1 MTSYILLENIRFF
14 AYHGVAPQETTVGNE
29 FVVSLR
35 LKTDIARAMESDDVA
50 DTVNYAEI
58 HQAVKEEMD
67 IPSKLLEHVA
77 GRIVR
82 RLFNDFPPIVF
93 SSAGAGRISTLSAN
107 GLMFI
112 MQYCFFCCYTFFIR
126 FADANHFFFYQNRAK
141 PLD

>member
-1 MTSYILLENIRFF
+1 MVPGLGHGHPGEHGQDHSRTHDADRFF

-82 RLFNDFPPIVF
+82 RLFNDFPTIERIDLKLSKRNPPMGADIET
-93 SSAGAGRISTLSAN
+93 AGVEVHIERQTLQA
-107 GLMFI
+107 
-112 MQYCFFCCYTFFIR
+112 
-126 FADANHFFFYQNRAK
+126 
-141 PLD
+141 

>member
-35 LKTDIARAMESDDVA
+35 LKTDIARAMKSDDVA

-82 RLFNDFPPIVF
+82 RLFNDFPTIESIDLKLSKRNPPMGADIET
-93 SSAGAGRISTLSAN
+93 AGVEVHIERQTLQA
-107 GLMFI
+107 
-112 MQYCFFCCYTFFIR
+112 
-126 FADANHFFFYQNRAK
+126 
-141 PLD
+141 

>member
-1 MTSYILLENIRFF
+1 MTSYILLENIRIF

-35 LKTDIARAMESDDVA
+35 LKTDITHAMESDDVA

-82 RLFNDFPPIVF
+82 RLFNDFPTIECIELKLSKRNPPMGADIET
-93 SSAGAGRISTLSAN
+93 AGVEIHVERETL
-107 GLMFI
+107 
-112 MQYCFFCCYTFFIR
+112 QV
-126 FADANHFFFYQNRAK
+126 
-141 PLD
+141 

>member
-1 MTSYILLENIRFF
+1 MSACSIFNIFLLKQADMTSYILLENIRFF

-82 RLFNDFPPIVF
+82 RLFNDFPTIESIDLKLSKRNPPMGADIET
-93 SSAGAGRISTLSAN
+93 AGVEVHIERQTLQA
-107 GLMFI
+107 
-112 MQYCFFCCYTFFIR
+112 
-126 FADANHFFFYQNRAK
+126 
-141 PLD
+141 

>member
-67 IPSKLLEHVA
+67 ILSKLLEHVA

-82 RLFNDFPPIVF
+82 RLFNDFPTIERIDLKLSKRNPPMGADIET
-93 SSAGAGRISTLSAN
+93 AGVEVHIERQTLQA
-107 GLMFI
+107 
-112 MQYCFFCCYTFFIR
+112 
-126 FADANHFFFYQNRAK
+126 
-141 PLD
+141 

>member
-29 FVVSLR
+29 FIVSLR
-35 LKTDIARAMESDDVA
+35 LKTDITRAIESDDVA

-77 GRIVR
+77 RIVL
-82 RLFNDFPPIVF
+82 RLFNDFPTVECIDLKLSKRNPPMGADIET
-93 SSAGAGRISTLSAN
+93 AGVEVHVERQTLQA
-107 GLMFI
+107 
-112 MQYCFFCCYTFFIR
+112 
-126 FADANHFFFYQNRAK
+126 
-141 PLD
+141 

>member
-82 RLFNDFPPIVF
+82 RLFNDFTTVERIDLKLSKRNPPMGADIET
-93 SSAGAGRISTLSAN
+93 AGVEVHIERQTLQA
-107 GLMFI
+107 
-112 MQYCFFCCYTFFIR
+112 
-126 FADANHFFFYQNRAK
+126 
-141 PLD
+141 

>member
-82 RLFNDFPPIVF
+82 RLFNDFTTIERIDLKLSKRNPPMGADIET
-93 SSAGAGRISTLSAN
+93 AGVEVHIERQTL
-107 GLMFI
+107 
-112 MQYCFFCCYTFFIR
+112 
-126 FADANHFFFYQNRAK
+126 
-141 PLD
+141 

>member
-77 GRIVR
+77 GRIIR
-82 RLFNDFPPIVF
+82 RLFNDFTTIERIDLKLSKRNPPMGADIET
-93 SSAGAGRISTLSAN
+93 AGVEVHIERQTLQA
-107 GLMFI
+107 
-112 MQYCFFCCYTFFIR
+112 
-126 FADANHFFFYQNRAK
+126 
-141 PLD
+141 

>member
-77 GRIVR
+77 GRIVL
-82 RLFNDFPPIVF
+82 RLFNDFPTVECIDLKLSKRNPPMGADIET
-93 SSAGAGRISTLSAN
+93 AGVEVHVERQTLQA
-107 GLMFI
+107 
-112 MQYCFFCCYTFFIR
+112 
-126 FADANHFFFYQNRAK
+126 
-141 PLD
+141 

>member
-14 AYHGVAPQETTVGNE
+14 AYHGVAPQEMTVGNE

-82 RLFNDFPPIVF
+82 RLFNDFPTIESIDLKLSKRNPPMGADIET
-93 SSAGAGRISTLSAN
+93 AGVEVHIERQTLQA
-107 GLMFI
+107 
-112 MQYCFFCCYTFFIR
+112 
-126 FADANHFFFYQNRAK
+126 
-141 PLD
+141 

>member
-29 FVVSLR
+29 FIVSLR
-35 LKTDIARAMESDDVA
+35 LKTDITRAIESDDVA

-77 GRIVR
+77 GRIVL
-82 RLFNDFPPIVF
+82 RLFNDFPTVECIDLKLSKRNPPMGADIET
-93 SSAGAGRISTLSAN
+93 AGVEVHVERQTLQA
-107 GLMFI
+107 
-112 MQYCFFCCYTFFIR
+112 
-126 FADANHFFFYQNRAK
+126 
-141 PLD
+141 

>member
-50 DTVNYAEI
+50 DTINYAEI

-82 RLFNDFPPIVF
+82 RLFNDFPTIESIDLKLSKRNPPMGADIET
-93 SSAGAGRISTLSAN
+93 AGVEVHIERQTLQA
-107 GLMFI
+107 
-112 MQYCFFCCYTFFIR
+112 
-126 FADANHFFFYQNRAK
+126 
-141 PLD
+141 

>member
-14 AYHGVAPQETTVGNE
+14 AYHGVAPQEKTVGNE

-35 LKTDIARAMESDDVA
+35 LKTGIARAMESDDVA

-82 RLFNDFPPIVF
+82 RLFNDFPTIEHIDLKLSKRNPPMGADIET
-93 SSAGAGRISTLSAN
+93 AGVEVHIERQTLQA
-107 GLMFI
+107 
-112 MQYCFFCCYTFFIR
+112 
-126 FADANHFFFYQNRAK
+126 
-141 PLD
+141 

>member
-1 MTSYILLENIRFF
+1 MTSYILLENILFF

-82 RLFNDFPPIVF
+82 RLFNDFPTIERIDLKLSKRNPPMGADIET
-93 SSAGAGRISTLSAN
+93 AGVEVHIERQTLQA
-107 GLMFI
+107 
-112 MQYCFFCCYTFFIR
+112 
-126 FADANHFFFYQNRAK
+126 
-141 PLD
+141 

>member
-1 MTSYILLENIRFF
+1 MFNIFLLKQADMTSYILLENIRFF

-82 RLFNDFPPIVF
+82 RLFNDFPTIESIDLKLSKRNPPMGADIET
-93 SSAGAGRISTLSAN
+93 AGVEVHIERQTLQA
-107 GLMFI
+107 
-112 MQYCFFCCYTFFIR
+112 
-126 FADANHFFFYQNRAK
+126 
-141 PLD
+141 

>member
-1 MTSYILLENIRFF
+1 MTRYILLENIRFF

-82 RLFNDFPPIVF
+82 RLFNDFPTIERIDLKLSKRNPPMGADIET
-93 SSAGAGRISTLSAN
+93 AGVEVHIERQTLQA
-107 GLMFI
+107 
-112 MQYCFFCCYTFFIR
+112 
-126 FADANHFFFYQNRAK
+126 
-141 PLD
+141 

>member
-1 MTSYILLENIRFF
+1 MTSYTPPENTRFF

-82 RLFNDFPPIVF
+82 RLFNDFPTIERIDLKLSKRNPPMGADIET
-93 SSAGAGRISTLSAN
+93 AGVEVHIERQTLQA
-107 GLMFI
+107 
-112 MQYCFFCCYTFFIR
+112 
-126 FADANHFFFYQNRAK
+126 
-141 PLD
+141 

>member
-82 RLFNDFPPIVF
+82 RLFNDFTTIERIDLKLSKRNPPMGADIEA
-93 SSAGAGRISTLSAN
+93 AGVEVHIERQTLQA
-107 GLMFI
+107 
-112 MQYCFFCCYTFFIR
+112 
-126 FADANHFFFYQNRAK
+126 
-141 PLD
+141 

>member
-35 LKTDIARAMESDDVA
+35 LKTDIARAMESDNVA

-58 HQAVKEEMD
+58 NQAVKEEMD

-77 GRIVR
+77 GRIIR
-82 RLFNDFPPIVF
+82 RLFNDFTTIERIDLKLSKRNPPMGADIET
-93 SSAGAGRISTLSAN
+93 AGVEVHIERQTLQA
-107 GLMFI
+107 
-112 MQYCFFCCYTFFIR
+112 
-126 FADANHFFFYQNRAK
+126 
-141 PLD
+141 

>member
-82 RLFNDFPPIVF
+82 RLFNDFPTIESIDLKLSKRNPPMGADIET
-93 SSAGAGRISTLSAN
+93 AGVEVHIERQTLQA
-107 GLMFI
+107 
-112 MQYCFFCCYTFFIR
+112 
-126 FADANHFFFYQNRAK
+126 
-141 PLD
+141 

>member
-58 HQAVKEEMD
+58 HQAIKEEMD

-82 RLFNDFPPIVF
+82 RLFNDFPTIESIDLKLSKRNPPMGADIET
-93 SSAGAGRISTLSAN
+93 AGVEVHIERQTLQA
-107 GLMFI
+107 
-112 MQYCFFCCYTFFIR
+112 
-126 FADANHFFFYQNRAK
+126 
-141 PLD
+141 

>member
-82 RLFNDFPPIVF
+82 RLFNDFPTIERIDLKLSTRNPPMGAVIET
-93 SSAGAGRISTLSAN
+93 AGVEVHIERQTLQA
-107 GLMFI
+107 
-112 MQYCFFCCYTFFIR
+112 
-126 FADANHFFFYQNRAK
+126 
-141 PLD
+141 